1 MTRPLI
7 FIGSRQKMGRL
18 ALVADTLNIKINGIL
33 DHHLY
38 GNLDSITDI
47 PVIGDERWLLD
58 KQNTQAQEWIH
69 TCDFFVANWWN
80 GSQILDKNSIDLQLL
95 RQQRIQVAEE
105 ADVNVINLIHPNS
118 QPKFANSRYAD
129 LSIGKGLFVDDDVW
143 ISVDD
148 VSLGDYCCVA
158 TGSKIV
164 HHTHIGNNVI
174 IAPEAYI
181 YNCNIG
187 DDSYFGMF
195 SRINVTRKKTDNITI
210 GKNCTVWSDS
220 TVVKNV
226 PNDSIYTDTNRV
238 LKKVKFK

>member
-1 MTRPLI
+1 MN
-7 FIGSRQKMGRL
+7 RL
-18 ALVADTLNIKINGIL
+18 ALTADALGIKINGIL
-33 DHHLY
+33 DHHFY
-38 GNLDSITDI
+38 GNLASITDI

-58 KQNTQAQEWIH
+58 PTNKQAQEWKH
-69 TCDFFVANWWN
+69 SCDFFVANWWY
-80 GSQILDKNSIDLQLL
+80 GSQTLDKTSIDLQQL
-95 RQQRIQVAEE
+95 RQQRIKLAED
-105 ADVNVINLIHPNS
+105 AGVNVINLIHPNS
-118 QPKFANSRYAD
+118 QPKYINSQYANVA
-129 LSIGKGLFVDDDVW
+129 IGQGVFIDDDVW

-148 VSLGDYCCVA
+148 VSIGDYSCVA

-164 HHTHIGNNVI
+164 HHTHIGKNVT

-181 YNCNIG
+181 YSCDIG

-195 SRINVTRKKTDNITI
+195 SRIDVTRKNSAKITI
-210 GKNCTVWSDS
+210 GKNCTVWSNS